1 MKILTMTVGLV
12 EEPGKEINEEKQI
25 ESLKEALYETITG
38 SFDFLCVSFGVSVN
52 EVDEARKKDFERE
65 FNAK

>member
-1 MKILTMTVGLV
+1 MTVGLV